1 MSFVY
6 DEELE
11 STDYNQTY
19 EEFLSDLE
27 KIQVEK
33 VIASESDTLQMD
45 FVSPSFENVMDTED
59 RERKDDDTRIE
70 VNFILTWNQCFIF
83 FQNEIDSLH
92 HESLDNDDIVSGFLR
107 HMDEW
112 DNLTLVVVGGGKMHH
127 KKYRWVMEEKRQFS
141 TSKSSVK
148 TVQSRHDD
156 KAKKE
161 LCRG

>member
-6 DEELE
+6 DEEIE

-33 VIASESDTLQMD
+33 VVASESDTLQMD

-70 VNFILTWNQCFIF
+70 VNFILT
-83 FQNEIDSLH
+83 
-92 HESLDNDDIVSGFLR
+92 
-107 HMDEW
+107 
-112 DNLTLVVVGGGKMHH
+112 
-127 KKYRWVMEEKRQFS
+127 
-141 TSKSSVK
+141 
-148 TVQSRHDD
+148 
-156 KAKKE
+156 
-161 LCRG
+161 